1 MIILQVSHGLAL
13 ISSCADRREAISE
26 EKNTFKLKIQFLVFM
41 KNYVKQLVLIAKG
54 TLKLGDSQRKTLR
67 DRSSVT
73 LESESKMFLEDL
85 PMMQRSVKSAFLDLG
100 FSSSSE
106 LEKSSLENSKSLKAA
121 HARNMIF

>member
-1 MIILQVSHGLAL
+1 
-13 ISSCADRREAISE
+13 
-26 EKNTFKLKIQFLVFM
+26 M
-41 KNYVKQLVLIAKG
+41 KNYVKQLVLVAKG

>member
-1 MIILQVSHGLAL
+1 MIILHVSHGLAL
-13 ISSCADRREAISE
+13 ISSCADRREAILE

-41 KNYVKQLVLIAKG
+41 KNYVKQLVLVAKG

-85 PMMQRSVKSAFLDLG
+85 PMMQRSVKSVFLDLG